1 MKRTL
6 QVYNFSI
13 EFDIDTYGLPQLS
26 GSEKQIAWAS
36 DIRESAFS
44 YLAVQKAAAGSEYG
58 TSGPTGRKI
67 SVGAVEK
74 AIETLMKEMQTVT
87 SAAKIIER
95 RQRIHP
101 DKIGRICEDL
111 TAAGM

>member
-6 QVYNFSI
+6 RVYNFDI
-13 EFDIDTYGLPQLS
+13 EFDIDDYKLPELS

-36 DIRESAFS
+36 DIRESAFA
-44 YLAVQKAAAGSEYG
+44 YLAVEKAAAESESG

-87 SAAKIIER
+87 SAAKIIEH

-111 TAAGM
+111 TAAGI